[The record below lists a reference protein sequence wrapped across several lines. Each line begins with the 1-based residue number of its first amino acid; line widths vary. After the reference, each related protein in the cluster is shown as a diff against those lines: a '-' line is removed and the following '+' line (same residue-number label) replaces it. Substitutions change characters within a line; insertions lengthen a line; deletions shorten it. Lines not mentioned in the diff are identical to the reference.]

1 MCSEVCAPTP
11 TREAIDSA
19 MMYGREELG
28 LATLKP
34 EQETAISNFALG
46 KDKIR
51 CFLNHCEESDDFG
64 SQGSLL
70 QMKQGC
76 SAIDWSNHA
85 TTNTRKQTNSYL
97 VEMNFL
103 FIKLNGNDVTSK

>member
-1 MCSEVCAPTP
+1 
-11 TREAIDSA
+11 
-19 MMYGREELG
+19 MMYRREILG

-51 CFLNHCEESDDFG
+51 CFLNCCEESDDFG

-76 SAIDWSNHA
+76 SAIDRSTHT
-85 TTNTRKQTNSYL
+85 TTNARKQTKSYL
-97 VEMNFL
+97 LETNFL
-103 FIKLNGNDVTSK
+103 IKLKGNDIMSK

>member
-1 MCSEVCAPTP
+1 MLTR
-11 TREAIDSA
+11 TREAIDAA
-19 MMYGREELG
+19 MTYRREKLG
-28 LATLKP
+28 LAMLKP

-76 SAIDWSNHA
+76 SAIDWSTHQQ
-85 TTNTRKQTNSYL
+85 QTLAN
-97 VEMNFL
+97 
-103 FIKLNGNDVTSK
+103 K